1 MRVLFSTLMLALLSM
16 PAYAE
21 PNTVPEPQTLGL
33 VAAGIAAAI
42 WAGRR
47 KK

>member
-1 MRVLFSTLMLALLSM
+1 MRVAFSTVVLALLSM
-16 PAYAE
+16 PAFAE
-21 PNTVPEPQTLGL
+21 PNAVPEPQTLGL
-33 VAAGIAAAI
+33 VALGIAAAL